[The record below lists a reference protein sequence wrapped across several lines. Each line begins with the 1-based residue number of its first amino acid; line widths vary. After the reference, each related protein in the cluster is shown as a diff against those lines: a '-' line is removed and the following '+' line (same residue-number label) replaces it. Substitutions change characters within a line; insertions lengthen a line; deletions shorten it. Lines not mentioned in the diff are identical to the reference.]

1 METKIKWNEGEGY
14 ITATYEGSG
23 NGSASISSDVNE
35 GIDREQSIKVE
46 TTDKSVSATLVVS
59 QEGLREIFEPS
70 DGLFILADGGT
81 YNVLKIG
88 AEEPDLS
95 IDVMSYLTIEA
106 LADGLTAKLANYDME
121 YCVDGSGEWK
131 PLAAGTNTE
140 AINTGQTLSFRANFT
155 KYDTS
160 RRFTI
165 SKSCNV
171 LGDPM
176 SLYYGDN
183 AKDYATMPYNYSF
196 AYLFYNCTTIVD
208 ASNLILDRKL
218 KSYAYYYTFYGCKGL
233 KYPPELP
240 QTTITSSCYRRMFQG
255 CTALLR
261 SPKLP
266 ALTLQSNCYEYM
278 LNSCSKC
285 AEITMLATNISA
297 SNCLLGWVNAIKSSG
312 TFYKNKDATWTTTG
326 ISGVPSGWTV
336 VLI

>member
-1 METKIKWNEGEGY
+1 METRIKWNEGEGY

-23 NGSASISSDVNE
+23 SGSASISSDVNE

-46 TTDKSVSATLVVS
+46 TTDKSISATLLVS
-59 QEGLREIFEPS
+59 QEGLREVFEPS
-70 DGLFILADGGT
+70 DGLFVLADGGT
-81 YNVLKIG
+81 FNVLK
-88 AEEPDLS
+88 DTS
-95 IDVMSYLTIEA
+95 IDIERYLTIEA
-106 LADGLTAKLANYDME
+106 LADGLTAKLASDSVE

-131 PLAAGTNTE
+131 VLEAGVATE
-140 AINTGQTLSFRANFT
+140 TINTGQTLSFRANYT
-155 KYDTS
+155 AYNTS

-183 AKDYATMPYNYSF
+183 AKDYGTMPYNYSF
-196 AYLFYNCTTIVD
+196 AYLFYQCTTIVD
-208 ASNLILDRKL
+208 ASRLVLDRKL
-218 KSYAYYYTFYGCKGL
+218 KNYAYYYMFNGCKGL

-240 QTTITSSCYRRMFQG
+240 ATTLTSSCYRRMFQG
-255 CTALLR
+255 STALLR

-266 ALTLQSNCYEYM
+266 ALTLVNNCYEYM
-278 LNSCSKC
+278 FTSCTKI
-285 AEITMLATNISA
+285 AEITMLATSISA

-326 ISGVPSGWTV
+326 ASGVPSGWTV